1 MQSSGCLRGQIIAWL
16 PKSGARWQNHLKSIL
31 KKEMRANISR
41 LLLTAYVDDFLLPG
55 PEAEHAAFWEKLS
68 KHVKLEDIAG
78 LGRFLGRCHEIHD
91 IHGQKTF
98 VFSMPD
104 YVRSTCELYESLPGS
119 KKLKPAP
126 TPFVNEGSLSPDD
139 DESRGELAANASKI
153 LMKAL
158 WVARLARPDLLKPI
172 TALARHVQSWST
184 NCDRQLHRLMCY
196 MLATPDLKLTG
207 YINIP

>member
-1 MQSSGCLRGQIIAWL
+1 MHAQNIEGHQSSYFF
-16 PKSGARWQNHLKSIL
+16 PT
-31 KKEMRANISR
+31 SR
-41 LLLTAYVDDFLLPG
+41 LLLFVSVDDFLLSG
-55 PEAEHAAFWEKLS
+55 PEAEHAAFWDKLS

-78 LGRFLGRCHEIHD
+78 LGRFLGRYHEIQQVE
-91 IHGQKTF
+91 GRKTF

-126 TPFVNEGSLSPDD
+126 TPFVNEGSLNPDD
-139 DESRGELAANASKI
+139 DESKGELAANASKI

-172 TALARHVQSWST
+172 TAPWRDMFSLGQPTVINSSIGLCVICWQH
-184 NCDRQLHRLMCY
+184 
-196 MLATPDLKLTG
+196 LT
-207 YINIP
+207 